1 MNFKNI
7 TLTLVWEIDCKEARV
22 HMDRSVRQC
31 LVVQGSDGGL
41 DYGISKDENGRLKRC
56 LNQ

>member
-1 MNFKNI
+1 
-7 TLTLVWEIDCKEARV
+7 
-22 HMDRSVRQC
+22 MDRSVRWC

-41 DYGISKDENGRLKRC
+41 DYGISKDENGRLKRW